1 MTSNPKIQA
10 LLTGVAG
17 AWLAY
22 DMATARETPSMALS
36 VLQWVILAG
45 CIIGFFGAVKQLL
58 AGSDRNPG

>member
-1 MTSNPKIQA
+1 MGNPKVQA
-10 LLTGVAG
+10 LLTGAAG

-45 CIIGFFGAVKQLL
+45 CVIGFVGAVKQLL
-58 AGSDRNPG
+58 GGSDREPG

>member
-1 MTSNPKIQA
+1 MGNPKSQA

-22 DMATARETPSMALS
+22 DMATSRETPSMALS

-45 CIIGFFGAVKQLL
+45 CVIGFIGAMKQWLGG
-58 AGSDRNPG
+58 ADREPG